1 MGSGK
6 PKPAKERLLTIDFL
20 FFQQCPP
27 RSFLLMWEG
36 GEKESV
42 SLPACPLPHF
52 FLPHLKKDSR
62 HAPPS
67 FWAQESAELDVTRR
81 KVLEK
86 KGSWKEKTKETK
98 KFDNNLISFMWQ
110 PLLKKIHFKST
121 P

>member
-20 FFQQCPP
+20 FFQQ
-27 RSFLLMWEG
+27 SFPKKLLAQG
-36 GEKESV
+36 KDQESV

-67 FWAQESAELDVTRR
+67 FWAQESAELDVTRK
-81 KVLEK
+81 KVLEN
-86 KGSWKEKTKETK
+86 KG
-98 KFDNNLISFMWQ
+98 F
-110 PLLKKIHFKST
+110 
-121 P
+121 